1 MTLKNILVG
10 YNGNESSDFALR
22 LAMAIAAKRDAHLTG
37 VFARGVPR
45 AVPAAD
51 AWLSEG
57 LSDQFRAMAERVQNE
72 ILSGVESR
80 FRALSTE
87 AHDNDKV
94 HWIGLKGLADDAVS
108 RIARSF
114 DLTVIG
120 KFLPSEHGAQ
130 AELHPDIIALKS
142 GKPVIVVPELTGAP
156 KLCDNVVVAWDG
168 QRASAKAV
176 GDLLQILPPINR
188 ITLLR
193 IGDDAEPDA
202 AARRMLTHIERH
214 GVTAT
219 YLTRPRNRSIA
230 RSLIDGCDELSA
242 TLLVMGAYEHSKF
255 GEDIFGGV
263 TNDVLKMLTKPVL
276 MSH

>member
-10 YNGNESSDFALR
+10 YNGNESSDFALK

-45 AVPAAD
+45 SVEAAD
-51 AWLSEG
+51 AWLTNG
-57 LSDQFRAMAERVQNE
+57 LGEQFRAMAERVQNE
-72 ILSGVESR
+72 ILDAVEER
-80 FRALSTE
+80 FRTVSADAQTPG
-87 AHDNDKV
+87 KV

-120 KFLPSEHGAQ
+120 KYSPSEHGAQ
-130 AELHPDIIALKS
+130 VDLHPDIIALKS

-168 QRASAKAV
+168 QRASAKATS
-176 GDLLQILPPINR
+176 DLLQILPPISR

-193 IGDDAEPDA
+193 IGAEEAPDA
-202 AARRMLTHIERH
+202 ATKRMLTHIERH
-214 GVTAT
+214 GVEGSFV
-219 YLTRPRNRSIA
+219 TRPRGKSIA
-230 RSLIDGCDELSA
+230 HSLIDGCDALSA

-255 GEDIFGGV
+255 GEDLFGGV
-263 TNDVLKMLTKPVL
+263 TNDVLKMLKKPVL